1 MCDLAAH
8 GGGLKVHIVFCEY
21 QRQGRHFTVG
31 CLFCVYESVTLVCAR
46 VFVAFWRKIVEIVS
60 TDRFGLTA
68 QAIMRD
74 CIRALLDLYT
84 PAAAALL
91 PIEKVLTAEGG

>member
-1 MCDLAAH
+1 M
-8 GGGLKVHIVFCEY
+8 FCEY
-21 QRQGRHFTVG
+21 QRQGGHFTVG
-31 CLFCVYESVTLVCAR
+31 CLFCVYESVILVCAR

-84 PAAAALL
+84 PAALL
-91 PIEKVLTAEGG
+91 LLVKVLIAEGG